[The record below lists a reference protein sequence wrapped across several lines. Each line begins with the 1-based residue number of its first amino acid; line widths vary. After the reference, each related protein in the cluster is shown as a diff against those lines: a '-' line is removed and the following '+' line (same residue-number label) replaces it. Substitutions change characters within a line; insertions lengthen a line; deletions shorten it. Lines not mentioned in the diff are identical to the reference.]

1 MTTPVRYALLA
12 ALCLSACRTPP
23 ADALTPSSRPGR
35 SAAAK
40 WAPEKRPWGTVKDP
54 SPMPYDSEPDR
65 RRAAARKAEAKEEAQ
80 AGSLRIE
87 GLQPGHLQPA
97 KSDARPKPAPVVDL
111 GAGEAAERKPPADTP
126 DL

>member
-1 MTTPVRYALLA
+1 MTPPVRYALLA

-23 ADALTPSSRPGR
+23 ADTLTPSSRPGR

-97 KSDARPKPAPVVDL
+97 KPDARKPAAPVVDL
-111 GAGEAAERKPPADTP
+111 GAEDGATQKLPIAE
-126 DL
+126 